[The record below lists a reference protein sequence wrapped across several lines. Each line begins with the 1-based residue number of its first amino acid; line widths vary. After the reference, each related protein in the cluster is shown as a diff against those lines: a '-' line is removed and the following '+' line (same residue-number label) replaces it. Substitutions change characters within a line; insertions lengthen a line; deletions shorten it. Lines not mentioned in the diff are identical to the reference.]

1 MSIDQGQPL
10 KDKTVTGVGW
20 SAAGTF
26 LQYGV
31 SFFVGIIL
39 ARILSPDEYGLIGI
53 LTIFIAIFEI
63 IIDGGFANALIR
75 KKEAKEIDYCTVF
88 YINLTLSI
96 GMAAILFGSAKSIAT
111 FFDRSELVSLTR
123 AMSPI
128 IIINAL
134 AIIQRVRLTKNIN
147 FKSQAIITFVSSI
160 VSGVGGVLM
169 AYKGL
174 GVWALVG
181 QQYFYTIM
189 NTFLLWINNKWCPGL
204 RFSTESF
211 WEMWRFGWKLLVGG
225 LLNSF
230 SEQIHSAVIGKIY
243 SPSTLG
249 QYTRASQFGGLFSGN
264 ISNILAK
271 VSYPVLST
279 IQDDETRLKC
289 SYQRLIKTTVL
300 PTFILMMGLCAMSRP
315 LLVTLIGEKWTDAA
329 FYLQILCFSL
339 MQNPLHRLN
348 ISAILVMGR
357 SDLNL
362 KINIIKNLTILF
374 PVAVGILFNIY
385 WMLIADLVRT
395 CFAYYLNTYYSGPLL
410 KYPIKEQ
417 LKDVAPAFILSV
429 LIALPVF
436 PISLLPFSSWVVLSI
451 QVVVW
456 VTLVMLVLEKTKLP
470 EYLEI
475 KDIMN
480 QYLKKYVK
488 KRLFINKDEVK

>member
-1 MSIDQGQPL
+1 MSLNQGQSL

-20 SAAGTF
+20 SAAGTV

-31 SFFVGIIL
+31 SFIVGIVL
-39 ARILSPDEYGLIGI
+39 ARLLSPDEYGLIGI
-53 LTIFIAIFEI
+53 LTIFITLFEI

-75 KKEAKEIDYCTVF
+75 KKDAKDTDYSTVF
-88 YINLTLSI
+88 YVNMILSI
-96 GMAAILFGSAKSIAT
+96 GMALVLFISAKPIAH
-111 FFDRSELVSLTR
+111 FFDRTELVSLTR

-128 IIINAL
+128 IVINAL
-134 AIIQRVRLTKNIN
+134 AIIQRVRLTKSID
-147 FKSQAIITFVSSI
+147 FKPQTLITFTAALI
-160 VSGVGGVLM
+160 SGVVGVFM
-169 AYKGL
+169 AFREM

-181 QQYFYTIM
+181 QQYTNAIM
-189 NTFLLWINNKWCPGL
+189 ITLLLWIYNRWWPGL
-204 RFSTESF
+204 RFSVNSF
-211 WEMWRFGWKLLVGG
+211 REMWQFGWKLLASG

-230 SEQIHSAVIGKIY
+230 SEQLHSAVIGKIY

-249 QYTRASQFGGLFSGN
+249 QFTRASQFGGLFSGN
-264 ISNILAK
+264 ISNILSK

-279 IQDDETRLKC
+279 IQDNNDRLKDA
-289 SYQRLIKTTVL
+289 YKRLIKTTVL
-300 PTFILMMGLCAMSRP
+300 PTFILMMGLCAMAKP
-315 LLVTLIGEKWTDAA
+315 LLITLIGEKWTEAA
-329 FYLQILCFSL
+329 GFLQILCFSM
-339 MQNPLHRLN
+339 MQHPLHRLN
-348 ISAILVMGR
+348 ISALLVMGR

-362 KINIIKNLTILF
+362 KINIIKNLTIIF

-417 LKDVAPAFILSV
+417 LRDVAPAFILSV

-456 VTLVMLVLEKTKLP
+456 VTLGMLVLEKTKLP

-480 QYLKKYVK
+480 QNLKKYVK
-488 KRLFINKDEVK
+488 KRLFK

>member
-20 SAAGTF
+20 SAAGTV

-31 SFFVGIIL
+31 SFIVGIVL
-39 ARILSPDEYGLIGI
+39 ARLLSPDEYGLIGI
-53 LTIFIAIFEI
+53 LTIFITLFEI

-75 KKEAKEIDYCTVF
+75 KKDAKDTDYSTVF
-88 YINLTLSI
+88 YVNMILSI
-96 GMAAILFGSAKSIAT
+96 GMALVLFISAKPIAH
-111 FFDRSELVSLTR
+111 FFDRTELVSLTR

-128 IIINAL
+128 IVINAL
-134 AIIQRVRLTKNIN
+134 AIIQRVRLTKSID
-147 FKSQAIITFVSSI
+147 FKPQTLITFTAALI
-160 VSGVGGVLM
+160 SGVVGVFM
-169 AYKGL
+169 AFREM

-181 QQYFYTIM
+181 QQYTNAIM
-189 NTFLLWINNKWCPGL
+189 ITLLLWIYNRWWPGL
-204 RFSTESF
+204 RFSVNSF
-211 WEMWRFGWKLLVGG
+211 REMWQFGWKLLASG

-230 SEQIHSAVIGKIY
+230 SEQLHSAVIGKIY

-249 QYTRASQFGGLFSGN
+249 QFTRASQFGGLFSGN
-264 ISNILAK
+264 ISNILSK

-279 IQDDETRLKC
+279 IQDNNDRLKDA
-289 SYQRLIKTTVL
+289 YKRLIKTTVL
-300 PTFILMMGLCAMSRP
+300 PTFILMMGLCAMAKP
-315 LLVTLIGEKWTDAA
+315 LLITLIGEKWTEAA
-329 FYLQILCFSL
+329 GFLQILCFSM
-339 MQNPLHRLN
+339 MQHPLHRLN
-348 ISAILVMGR
+348 ISALLVMGR

-362 KINIIKNLTILF
+362 KINIIKNLTIIF

-480 QYLKKYVK
+480 QYLKKRK
-488 KRLFINKDEVK
+488 KETLYK